1 MRHEITPVQDGN
13 FAGQRVLVTGGGRGI
28 GAAICR
34 AFAGRGA
41 RVAVNYFGHFEEAF
55 ALLHELGAGHMAFQ
69 ADVGDETEVAAMFA
83 EVERGLG
90 GIDVLVNNAGCES
103 TFPALDL
110 PMAEWDKV
118 LDTNLRGAFLCAR
131 GAGRLMQRQGSGG
144 VIVNIS
150 SIHESVP
157 RLGLVHYCVSKA
169 GLAML
174 TKALALEWAE
184 YGIRVVGLAPG
195 VIETDMNRAEI
206 AAFGRQK
213 FEEWIPLHRLG
224 QVGDVAAAVLFLAS
238 DAASYV
244 TGATLQLDGAYALNV
259 IRYDPRRRHP

>member
-1 MRHEITPVQDGN
+1 MAHQAASPHDPT
-13 FAGQRVLVTGGGRGI
+13 FAGVRVLVTGGSRGI

-34 AFAGRGA
+34 AVAGRGA
-41 RVAVNYFGHFEEAF
+41 AVVVNYYGHFAEAF
-55 ALLHELGAGHMAFQ
+55 ALLHELGAEHRAFQ
-69 ADVGDETEVAAMFA
+69 ADVGDETEVAAMFG
-83 EVERGLG
+83 EVARSLG
-90 GIDVLVNNAGCES
+90 GLDILINNAGYDS
-103 TFPALDL
+103 TFAALDL

-118 LDTNLRGAFLCAR
+118 LNTNLRGAFLCAR
-131 GAGRLMQRQGSGG
+131 EAGRLMQRQGTGG

-157 RLGLVHYCVSKA
+157 RLGLTHYCVSKA

-174 TKALALEWAE
+174 TRALALEWAE

-195 VIETDMNRAEI
+195 AIETDMNRAEI
-206 AAFGRQK
+206 AAFGRHK

-224 QVGDVAAAVLFLAS
+224 QVEDVAAAALFLAS
-238 DAASYV
+238 EAASYV

-259 IRYDPRRRHP
+259 IHYDPRRHP